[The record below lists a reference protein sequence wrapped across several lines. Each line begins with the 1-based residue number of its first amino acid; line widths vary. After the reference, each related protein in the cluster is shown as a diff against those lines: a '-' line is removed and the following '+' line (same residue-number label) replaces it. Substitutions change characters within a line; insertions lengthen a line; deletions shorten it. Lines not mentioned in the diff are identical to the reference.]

1 MNLQHPP
8 VTDAI
13 AGSQTIAQRSWK
25 DALTAAANNPLFI
38 PDQRPENVSN
48 EEWWDSVLHNEKE
61 RVARF
66 DETERIVAVDE
77 IMLGSSSSED
87 DMPIVS
93 TLEKRKF
100 KDKVKKRTKAL
111 WTYETVVE
119 PTGVVSKYWDA
130 DAPSERATKRQAK
143 EKLTALQVAS
153 NITAGAT
160 KFRSHNVMP

>member
-1 MNLQHPP
+1 M
-8 VTDAI
+8 
-13 AGSQTIAQRSWK
+13 
-25 DALTAAANNPLFI
+25 
-38 PDQRPENVSN
+38 
-48 EEWWDSVLHNEKE
+48 
-61 RVARF
+61 ARF
-66 DETERIVAVDE
+66 GETERIVAVDE

-143 EKLTALQVAS
+143 DKLTALQLAS
-153 NITAGAT
+153 TTSAGGCHQIHIPQCNAIA
-160 KFRSHNVMP
+160 HL